1 MKTTIVVCLAL
12 SVCSGSALACEPREK
27 LAFACTTVKGKRV
40 EVCSGADTLTYA
52 YGRPGA
58 KPELSLRRPKRDVKY
73 EHWSAS
79 GEGGSLLTFR
89 NGNATYTVTSGA
101 RYARDYGDGT
111 HEDGLRYADVSADV
125 NGRNVASNDC
135 RDDTIREDLDA
146 LGMKSQWIN

>member
-12 SVCSGSALACEPREK
+12 SVCSGSALACEPGEK

-40 EVCSGADTLTYA
+40 EVCSAADTATYS

-58 KPELSLRRPKRDVKY
+58 KPELFLRMPKSELRY
-73 EHWSAS
+73 ERWSAS
-79 GEGGSLLTFR
+79 GEGGSLLTFY
-89 NGNATYTVTSGA
+89 NGNATYVITSGA

-111 HEDGLRYADVSADV
+111 HDDGGQYADVSADV

-135 RDDTIREDLDA
+135 SVDTIREDLDA
-146 LGMKSQWIN
+146 LGMEWDWM